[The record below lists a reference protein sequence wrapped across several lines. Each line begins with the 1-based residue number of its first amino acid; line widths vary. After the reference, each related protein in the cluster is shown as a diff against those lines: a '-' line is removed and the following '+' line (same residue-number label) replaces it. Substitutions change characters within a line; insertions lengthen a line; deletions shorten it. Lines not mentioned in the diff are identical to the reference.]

1 MLKKDYVL
9 GLLRYVCFVVVIQV
23 SYKAAT
29 VDNITVNCRS
39 DKNNIV
45 GISQIKVG
53 DSDVIERLM

>member
-1 MLKKDYVL
+1 
-9 GLLRYVCFVVVIQV
+9 VVIQI

-29 VDNITVNCRS
+29 VDNITVICGS

-45 GISQIKVG
+45 GISQIKVR